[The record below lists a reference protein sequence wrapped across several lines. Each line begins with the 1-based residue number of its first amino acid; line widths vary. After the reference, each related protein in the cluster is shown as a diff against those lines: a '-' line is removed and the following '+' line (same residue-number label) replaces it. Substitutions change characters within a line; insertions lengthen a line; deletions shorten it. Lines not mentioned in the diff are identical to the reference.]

1 MTPLLQRPP
10 HPPQPPASANRAG
23 RGGLGL
29 VGGGALAIT
38 ISLALLVGLQLGGL
52 PFRMRRDFLRLQGAL
67 VGGLVGVLVGYV
79 VGRTSSEPPV

>member
-1 MTPLLQRPP
+1 MTPLPQHQSPSPP
-10 HPPQPPASANRAG
+10 EGRQGGNQA

-79 VGRTSSEPPV
+79 VGRTSSEPPA